1 MKNLGIL
8 GTLVALSTFAC
19 GGQKEGG
26 DDPAAAAS
34 VASAAGT
41 ASSAGVRLERA
52 SRQVETGDKVAEARA
67 ELSTLVASPEL
78 SATEKDDAALWLSRA
93 YELEGDKEK
102 AISTIEALLAS
113 HGNQNSF
120 GKAEEADQRLRKLL
134 TGEASSRFAR
144 DDDNRDP
151 MAPIAAAFIKY
162 FPKNAAGTYDV
173 IVSMIGSG
181 VHDSDRL
188 GTFGIGEAI
197 RRSAERACALC
208 EKPKVHTGRHGHG
221 SWTAIP
227 GARGAEIDRSLAVF
241 YYDQQDGRIPA
252 RYDAL
257 LPMPT
262 AEIEK
267 RLASGDGFVAVK
279 ERPNAPPVVLVA
291 APRWG
296 QLATVEEAFSKLTA
310 IPAEP
315 FTVKVPSALMPREIQ
330 SVVRGGF
337 DKMRSCYEQLTK
349 RDAKAQGKFVLAFK
363 ITGEGRIDDVRADDA
378 TTLKDAAFGAC
389 MVEHAKTLVFP
400 ASRAKGDTT
409 VRYPIEFSN

>member
-8 GTLVALSTFAC
+8 STLVALSTFAC

-34 VASAAGT
+34 VATAAT
-41 ASSAGVRLERA
+41 SASSLSVRLERA
-52 SRQVETGDKVAEARA
+52 SRQVETGEKVSEARA
-67 ELSTLVASPEL
+67 DLAVLVGSPEL
-78 SATEKDDAALWLSRA
+78 SATEKEDASLWLSRA
-93 YELEGDKEK
+93 YEMEGDKEK
-102 AISTIEALLAS
+102 AIATVEGLIAS
-113 HGNQNSF
+113 HGA
-120 GKAEEADQRLRKLL
+120 KVDEADRRLRKLL
-134 TGEASSRFAR
+134 TGDEASRFAH

-151 MAPIAAAFIKY
+151 TAPVAAAFIKY

-173 IVSMIGSG
+173 VVSMIGAG
-181 VHDSDRL
+181 VRDSDRL

-208 EKPKVHTGRHGHG
+208 EKPKIHTGRHGHG

-227 GARGAEIDRSLAVF
+227 GARGAELDRSLAVF

-296 QLATVEEAFSKLTA
+296 QLATVEEAFSKLNA

-315 FTVKVPSALMPREIQ
+315 FTVKVASALMPREIQ

-337 DKMRSCYEQLTK
+337 DKMRGCYEQLTK
-349 RDAKAQGKFVLAFK
+349 REPKAQGKFVLAFK

-378 TTLKDAAFGAC
+378 TTLKDGAFGTC

-409 VRYPIEFSN
+409 VRYPIEFAN